1 MTLGSFVS
9 VVIITRAILK
19 RERVVIMIKK
29 VIILLNCS
37 LVCLS
42 LGNGDLL
49 EDQLSQQ
56 ISNLSILKTEGNKQE
71 TRKVSDYFLQTPDK
85 YFKIDDDNE
94 VNASIR
100 ARLLQQSVAIIDHE
114 NGYIWTSS
122 IYPDLCNYEMAIFRR
137 SRGSHLVALTIGCT
151 IGDKLY
157 IIDPD
162 KNWKDVTKEVFPIEI
177 PVPSVSS
184 RFYVNL
190 PRYGRTIIITNAN
203 NDAVIAKVFF
213 DGERFNVQ

>member
-1 MTLGSFVS
+1 
-9 VVIITRAILK
+9 
-19 RERVVIMIKK
+19 MIKK
-29 VIILLNCS
+29 VIVLLNCS
-37 LVCLS
+37 LVLLS
-42 LGNGDLL
+42 LSNGPLL
-49 EDQLSQQ
+49 EDKLGQP
-56 ISNLSILKTEGNKQE
+56 ISTLSILKTGGNKQE

-100 ARLLQQSVAIIDHE
+100 ARLLQQSVAIIDHK
-114 NGYIWTSS
+114 NGYIRTSS

-137 SRGSHLVALTIGCT
+137 SRGSHLVALTVSCT
-151 IGDKLY
+151 VADRLY

-190 PRYGRTIIITNAN
+190 PRYGRTIIITNAD

-213 DGERFNVQ
+213 DGESFKVQ